1 MSNIRKELT
10 FGIFWSAVNRYSGL
24 VMSLIISMILAR
36 ILSPEEYGVVAIAS
50 VLISFLSMFCTL
62 GIGPAIIQR
71 DDLTDEDI
79 NSIFTFS
86 LSIGLTL
93 SILFFVSSWSI
104 AGFYNNE
111 ELIPVCQI
119 LSIQLFFSA
128 ANMVPDAL
136 MSKGKR
142 FKEIAKR
149 TLTLQIF
156 TGCIS
161 VVMAYYGAGI
171 YSLLFSPVV
180 TSIGIF
186 IWNRMY
192 YKVYI
197 DWKYRLEP
205 IKRIFA
211 FSSYQFLFVFVNYFS
226 RNLDKLIIGKT
237 LGSAPLG
244 IYEKAYGLMQL
255 PLQNVTFV
263 ITPVLQPVL
272 REFQNDKVDL
282 VKKYLQIIRF
292 VSSLSFPLGA
302 IVAGMSNEIVHF
314 LYGSRWDAAVPILQI
329 LSLSIPLQMILSL
342 SGSFYLICNDTK
354 LQFWVG
360 IRNTVTTVIGFIIAA
375 VFFKTL
381 ISMAWAWVITLA
393 LNFLCSFYLQFRYS
407 LGQSVLPV
415 IKELL
420 RPTFIALA
428 IGLFLYILGHFT
440 YGGYLLLSMFVKG
453 LLSLMLAIVLVQISG
468 QYNIIGYIKQH
479 IKS

>member
-86 LSIGLTL
+86 LSIGFAL
-93 SILFFVSSWSI
+93 SVLFFVSSWPI
-104 AGFYNNE
+104 AEFYNNE
-111 ELIPVCQI
+111 VLVPVCQI

-128 ANMVPDAL
+128 ANMVPNAL

-156 TGCIS
+156 TGC
-161 VVMAYYGAGI
+161 VAVLMAYCGAGI

-237 LGSAPLG
+237 LGPAPLG

-263 ITPVLQPVL
+263 ITPVLQPIL
-272 REFQNDKVDL
+272 RDFQNDKAEL
-282 VKKYLQIIRF
+282 VRKYIQIIRL
-292 VSSLSFPLGA
+292 VSTISFPIGA
-302 IVAGMSNEIVHF
+302 IAFGMSSEAIHF
-314 LYGSRWDAAVPILQI
+314 FYGGRWDAAIPVLQI
-329 LSLSIPLQMILSL
+329 LALSIPLQMIFSL
-342 SGSFYLICNDTK
+342 SGSFFLICNDTK

-360 IRNTVTTVIGFIIAA
+360 IRNTVTTVIGFVIAA
-375 VFFKTL
+375 IFFKTL
-381 ISMAWAWVITLA
+381 TAMAWAWVITLI
-393 LNFLCSFYLQFRYS
+393 LNFICSFYLQFRYS
-407 LGQSVLPV
+407 LKQPIAPMLRELVRPTIIAICISILLYALNQFEYGDILIISILIKGSASVL
-415 IKELL
+415 
-420 RPTFIALA
+420 FA
-428 IGLFLYILGHFT
+428 
-440 YGGYLLLSMFVKG
+440 FV
-453 LLSLMLAIVLVQISG
+453 LTQYSG
-468 QYNIIGYIKQH
+468 QYDIVAYLKGRKIK
-479 IKS
+479 